1 MLAELRIKNFAIL
14 SDLRVTF
21 SEGLNLLTGE
31 TGAGKS
37 IIVDALS
44 MFVLPRAPL
53 DLIKSGAKEAVVEAI
68 FYDIP
73 ISLIEE
79 LSEEF
84 SINTEDGLILRRI
97 LTTSGK
103 TRAYINDSAVS
114 IQRLVRV
121 GSSLL
126 AIHGQH
132 EHQDLLRPD
141 RHCLI
146 LDRFANLTEEL
157 KALSAIYQEIKA
169 LQAQLNQLKSNQRE
183 RLQRQEFLEHQ
194 IVEINEVN
202 PKLGELEELAD
213 EYNRLSNAVRLRE
226 LAEEAYAMLYG
237 DERSAL
243 DRLHRAVNA
252 VNSIENYDHA
262 VSEVRELLN
271 TAIAHTEDAVSQLR
285 GRKDSYE
292 VNPSR
297 LERVGDR
304 LDALK
309 RLLKKYG
316 DTIEDVLR
324 YRETAERELEEIR
337 SFEEDEQGYTQR
349 LTSLE
354 KELEGLAR
362 SISHK
367 RKAGAETLQ
376 GLINKELK
384 ALGFNNACFSIEVKE
399 KTEIT
404 ETGMDDVEFLF
415 SANTGEPL
423 RPLSKVASGGELSR
437 IMLAIKVSLL
447 KNRHEHRSDL
457 TDPQT
462 LIFDEVDAGIGGNT
476 ANQVGQRLRAISQG
490 YQTICITHLPQI
502 AALADHHLLVEKE
515 TSDHAT
521 IVSVKVLDTAERTR
535 EIARMLSGQI
545 TDSALR
551 HAEDLIK
558 KGKGL

>member
-1 MLAELRIKNFAIL
+1 MLAELRVKNFAIL
-14 SDLRVTF
+14 SDLRVSF

-53 DLIKSGAKEAVVEAI
+53 DFIKSGAKEAVVEAI

-73 ISLIEE
+73 TPLIRE

-84 SINTEDGLILRRI
+84 AINTEDGLILRRI
-97 LTTSGK
+97 LTNSGK

-132 EHQDLLRPD
+132 EHQDLLRPE

-146 LDRFANLTEEL
+146 LDRFADLGEEL
-157 KALSAIYQEIKA
+157 KALSAIYQEIKT
-169 LQAQLNQLKSNQRE
+169 LQVQINQLRSNQRE

-202 PKLGELEELAD
+202 PKLGELEELTD

-243 DRLHRAVNA
+243 DRLHKAINA

-262 VSEVRELLN
+262 ITEVRELIN

-285 GRKDSYE
+285 SRKDSYE

-337 SFEEDEQGYTQR
+337 SFEEDEQDYTQR
-349 LTSLE
+349 LALLE
-354 KELEGLAR
+354 KELETLAR
-362 SISHK
+362 AISHK
-367 RKAGAETLQ
+367 RKKGADSLQ
-376 GLINKELK
+376 SLINSELK
-384 ALGFNNACFSIEVKE
+384 ALGFNNACFSIEIKE
-399 KTEIT
+399 KSEIT
-404 ETGMDDVEFLF
+404 ETGIDDVEFLF
-415 SANTGEPL
+415 SANAGEPL

-447 KNRHEHRSDL
+447 KNRHEHSSDL

-502 AALADHHLLVEKE
+502 AALANHHILVEKE

-521 IVSVKVLDTAERTR
+521 IVSVKVLDTSERVR

-545 TDSALR
+545 TDSAMR

-558 KGKGL
+558 KLRD